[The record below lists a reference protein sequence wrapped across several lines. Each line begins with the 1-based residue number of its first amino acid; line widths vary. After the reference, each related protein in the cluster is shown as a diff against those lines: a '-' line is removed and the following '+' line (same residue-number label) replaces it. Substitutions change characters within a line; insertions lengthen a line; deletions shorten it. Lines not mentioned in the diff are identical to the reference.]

1 MLSSLPPAYINGTGS
16 YLPATVLDN
25 KALEKLV
32 DTSDEWIIQRTG
44 ISERRKV
51 VIGHEASS
59 DLGAKAALNA
69 LEIAR
74 LKPSEIDFIL
84 CATITPDTV
93 FPSTACHIQRKL
105 EAYQAACLD
114 VSAACTGFP
123 YALSIAQQFI
133 ATKTYRNILVV
144 GAECLSTITDY
155 ANRETCILFGDGS
168 GAVVIQSE
176 GEHQILGSK
185 LYADGS
191 DESLMSVPAG
201 GSRSPS
207 SHETVATRKHY
218 MHINGH
224 KVFQFAVKKMTSLV
238 EEALSLYGKNPIPK
252 RVMIVPHQVNI
263 RIIQVVQKKLNIPEE
278 NFIVNLNKYGNT
290 SAASIPIALDE
301 AVREGRFQSGDLIIL
316 PGFGGGLTWGFT
328 AIRW

>member
-16 YLPATVLDN
+16 YLPANVLDN
-25 KALEKLV
+25 KTLEKLV
-32 DTSDEWIIQRTG
+32 ETSDDWIIQRTG

-51 VIGHEASS
+51 IVGEEASS
-59 DLGAKAALNA
+59 DLGANAALKA
-69 LEIAR
+69 LEIAQI
-74 LKPSEIDFIL
+74 KPSEIDFIL
-84 CATITPDTV
+84 CATITPDTI

-114 VSAACTGFP
+114 ISAACTGFP

-133 ATKTYRNILVV
+133 ATQTYRNILVI

-155 ANRETCILFGDGS
+155 TNRETCILFGDGA
-168 GAVVIQSE
+168 GAVVVQNK
-176 GEHQILGSK
+176 GTHQILGSK

-191 DESLMSVPAG
+191 DESLMLVPAG
-201 GSRSPS
+201 GSRNPA
-207 SHETVATRKHY
+207 SHKTVDIHEHY

-238 EEALSLYGKNPIPK
+238 EEALAIYGQNPVPK

-278 NFIVNLNKYGNT
+278 NIIVNLNKYGNT
-290 SAASIPIALDE
+290 SSASIPIALDE
-301 AVREGRFQSGDLIIL
+301 AARGGRIQSGDLVIL

-328 AIRW
+328 ALRW